1 MKIRYLNGEKVYVH
15 DVLKHD
21 TTIYSHRQ
29 AIKILN
35 DIFKKAT
42 DCPEGCEHKDD
53 RLFFL
58 LHAMTT
64 FMGLKSER
72 IDQYEE
78 EIVFD
83 NDNEK
88 KRKVPRLRIGLK
100 KRDHCGLKV
109 HTGGLYNP
117 SERQTYKADDL
128 ISDEFKAWRR
138 AQRTR
143 ADHSDNA

>member
-35 DIFKKAT
+35 DIFKKAA
-42 DCPEGCEHKDD
+42 DCPEGCEHKDR

-64 FMGLKSER
+64 FMDLKTQR
-72 IDQYEE
+72 IDQFEE
-78 EIVFD
+78 ELVFD

-88 KRKVPRLRIGLK
+88 KRKVPRLHIGLK
-100 KRDHCGLKV
+100 KRDHCGLRV
-109 HTGGLYNP
+109 HKGGLYNHSELP
-117 SERQTYKADDL
+117 SYKADDL
-128 ISDEFKAWRR
+128 ISDEFKAWQR
-138 AQRTR
+138 AQRTG
-143 ADHSDNA
+143 ADYSDNA